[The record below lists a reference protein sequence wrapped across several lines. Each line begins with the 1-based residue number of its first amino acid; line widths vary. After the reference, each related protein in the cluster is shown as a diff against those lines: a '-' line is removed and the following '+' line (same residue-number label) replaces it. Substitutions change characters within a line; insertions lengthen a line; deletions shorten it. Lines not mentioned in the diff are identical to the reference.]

1 MMLTSYILKPVD
13 FIQRQKSR
21 YLDENKTFFLQIKK
35 LINYTSRASYCK
47 KLFCS
52 GSNLEKYSFYSQLCG
67 LNMCKLNIFRFS
79 QSRNSRLQM
88 FFKIGVFKNFANFTG
103 KQLCWDLFLIKLQ
116 VFSCEIFENFKNTFF
131 REHVR
136 WLPLC

>member
-21 YLDENKTFFLQIKK
+21 YLDENETFFLQVKK

-47 KLFCS
+47 NYFVAEVTFKSIHFTPS
-52 GSNLEKYSFYSQLCG
+52 G

-79 QSRNSRLQM
+79 QGRNSRLQM
-88 FFKIGVFKNFANFTG
+88 FFKIGVSKNFANFTG
-103 KQLCWDLFLIKLQ
+103 KQLCWNLFLIKLQ
-116 VFSCEIFENFKNTFF
+116 VFSCEISENFKNNFF